1 MPGKFILK
9 GDVKRDVPALPHAP
23 VWMLLVSALFGGMLT
38 ATVVWF
44 WQQDWVFAIL
54 LALIGS
60 SFAALLAAAFL
71 LAAKSSFGRALLFLR
86 RQHWSAK
93 NVRRKA

>member
-23 VWMLLVSALFGGMLT
+23 VWMLLVSALVGGMLT

-44 WQQDWVFAIL
+44 WQQDWVFAIP

-71 LAAKSSFGRALLFLR
+71 AAKSSFGRALFFLG

-93 NVRRKA
+93 NGRRKA

>member
-1 MPGKFILK
+1 MPDFPEKS
-9 GDVKRDVPALPHAP
+9 VPALPRAL
-23 VWMLLVSALFGGMLT
+23 VWMLLVSALFGGTLT

-44 WQQDWVFAIL
+44 WQQDWMLAVP

-60 SFAALLAAAFL
+60 SFAALLAGAFL
-71 LAAKSSFGRALLFLR
+71 FAAESYFGHALFFLG